1 MFGVLCCDGFRPVVG
16 DSDFGVETCILD
28 LSESGFIP
36 DLADIVSHDAR
47 MEEEKEEGR
56 REKGRTKK
64 QRADGNAT

>member
-1 MFGVLCCDGFRPVVG
+1 
-16 DSDFGVETCILD
+16 
-28 LSESGFIP
+28 
-36 DLADIVSHDAR
+36 